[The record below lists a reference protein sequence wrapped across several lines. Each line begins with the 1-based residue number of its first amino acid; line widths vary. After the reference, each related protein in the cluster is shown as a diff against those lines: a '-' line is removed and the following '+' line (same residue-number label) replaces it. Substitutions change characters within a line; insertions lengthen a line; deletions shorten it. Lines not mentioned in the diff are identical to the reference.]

1 MIIYHCYVISS
12 LLLCVSDNSIPFF
25 AERIS
30 TNLGTIAVIPA
41 STNVP
46 IANFTF
52 ELSLALN
59 EIGMLC
65 MFLCFPQISYFI

>member
-1 MIIYHCYVISS
+1 MLFLNVIN
-12 LLLCVSDNSIPFF
+12 LQFVL

-59 EIGMLC
+59 EIGMQN
-65 MFLCFPQISYFI
+65 F